1 MSRSRLVASRRAV
14 LCLLPLAVT
23 ACASGGRGGGAAGA
37 VPDELV
43 YVANEASG
51 TVSVVD
57 VARRTVQVVDLTE
70 LGYGDNPRPHHVA
83 VEPDGSHWYVTLIG
97 RDRVLKFDRRNE
109 LVDSVTF
116 QVPGMLALVGDD
128 HMAVGRSM
136 SAVNAPQRV
145 GLIERGS
152 MALEEIDVF
161 VPMPHALAADPA
173 GHWVFTGSMH
183 ENTLVRL
190 DPGSGRADLTR
201 LTEGHDDAH
210 ALMQYAVS
218 PDGQTLVATA
228 ERTGK
233 LLVFDI
239 SEAPAMRLTN
249 EIDVGPQ
256 PWYPAFT
263 PDGGEVWFAN
273 LAADQVTVVEASSW
287 TVAEVIRGQGISEPH
302 GIVVSPD
309 GSRAFLSN
317 RNTSGDY
324 PGQGRFGPSAG
335 TLVVIDVLARRVL
348 DVIEVPHY
356 GAGVAVA
363 GAR

>member
-1 MSRSRLVASRRAV
+1 MNGSRFVAAGGTA
-14 LCLLPLAVT
+14 LCLPCLVLT
-23 ACASGGRGGGAAGA
+23 ACATGPGSGAARPA
-37 VPDELV
+37 ADELV
-43 YVANEASG
+43 YVANEASAM
-51 TVSVVD
+51 VSVVD
-57 VARRTVQVVDLTE
+57 VARRSVQVVNLTE
-70 LGYGDNPRPHHVA
+70 LGYGENPRPHHVA

-97 RDRVLKFDRRNE
+97 RDRVLKFDRSNR
-109 LVDSVTF
+109 LVDSAAF

-128 HMAVGRSM
+128 HIAVGRSM
-136 SAVNAPQRV
+136 SAVNAPQRI

-152 MALEEIDVF
+152 MELEEIEVF

-173 GHWVFTGSMH
+173 GRWVFTGSMH

-201 LTEGHDDAH
+201 LSEGHDDAH

-233 LLVFDI
+233 LLVFDVTD
-239 SEAPAMRLTN
+239 APAIRLTHQ
-249 EIDVGPQ
+249 IDVGPQ
-256 PWYPAFT
+256 PWYPAFA

-273 LAADQVTVVEASSW
+273 LIADQVTVVDASSW
-287 TVAEVIRGQGISEPH
+287 SVTEVIRGQGIVEPH

-309 GSRAFLSN
+309 GSRVFVSN

-324 PGQGRFGPSAG
+324 PGQGRFGPSSG
-335 TLVVIDVLARRVL
+335 TLVVIDAPARRVL

-363 GAR
+363 GAP

>member
-1 MSRSRLVASRRAV
+1 MNLSRFVTGGGAALCVPCLV
-14 LCLLPLAVT
+14 VT
-23 ACASGGRGGGAAGA
+23 ACATGPVRGE
-37 VPDELV
+37 PRSTENELV

-51 TVSVVD
+51 MVSVVD
-57 VARRTVQVVDLTE
+57 IATRSVQVVDLTE

-83 VEPDGSHWYVTLIG
+83 VEPDGSQWYVTLIG
-97 RDRVLKFDRRNE
+97 RDRVLKFDRSNR
-109 LVDSVTF
+109 LVDSATF
-116 QVPGMLALVGDD
+116 EVPGMLALVGDD
-128 HMAVGRSM
+128 YVAVGRSM

-145 GLIERGS
+145 GLIERSS
-152 MALEEIDVF
+152 MEIEEIDVF

-173 GHWVFTGSMH
+173 GRWIFTGSVH
-183 ENTLVRL
+183 ENTLARI
-190 DPGSGRADLTR
+190 DPRSGRADLTR
-201 LTEGHDDAH
+201 LTGGHDAH

-239 SEAPAMRLTN
+239 TEAPEILLTH
-249 EIDVGPQ
+249 EIDAGPQ
-256 PWYPAFT
+256 PWYPTFT

-273 LAADQVTVVEASSW
+273 LVADQVTVVDVSSW
-287 TVAEVIRGQGISEPH
+287 SVADVVRGRGIAEPH

-309 GSRAFLSN
+309 GSRVFLSN

-324 PGQGRFGPSAG
+324 PGQGRFGATAG
-335 TLVVIDVLARRVL
+335 TLVVIDKAERRVL
-348 DVIEVPHY
+348 DVIEIPHY